1 MDSSDSHVAVENA
14 TANVEHFSISDDTS
28 LECMHVDV
36 WANKSHVCQSISMSR
51 RTCVHRRV
59 DCERVFMLLAKTRR
73 YYLTNV
79 PNYDTSTRAPI
90 DEFQQFCTQDNTFEI
105 YCSYICL
112 EIQNRRNLFEIHLKP
127 DWSHS
132 LSIRDY
138 SGIQKPF
145 DLRMQPSKEFPV
157 NWHDVNQKYSHK
169 HCYELRSDLISSNAL
184 HICHI

>member
-36 WANKSHVCQSISMSR
+36 WANKSQVCQSISMSR

-112 EIQNRRNLFEIHLKP
+112 EIQNRRNLFGNPFKARLKP
-127 DWSHS
+127 FSFHS
-132 LSIRDY
+132 RLFRHSKAIR
-138 SGIQKPF
+138 F
-145 DLRMQPSKEFPV
+145 A
-157 NWHDVNQKYSHK
+157 
-169 HCYELRSDLISSNAL
+169 NATL
-184 HICHI
+184 